1 LKPGLAAD
9 RLLPWFGPSPDS
21 PNEKT
26 RRFDRMQNDH
36 TEALADQDPEYRR
49 LHDEH
54 RNHEERLQVLAAKSR
69 LSEDEEIEEK
79 RLKKEKLLIK
89 DKMEEIARTHREGV
103 AH

>member
-1 LKPGLAAD
+1 ME
-9 RLLPWFGPSPDS
+9 S
-21 PNEKT
+21 
-26 RRFDRMQNDH
+26 DH
-36 TEALADQDPEYRR
+36 TEAIPETDPEYRR

-54 RNHEERLQVLAAKSR
+54 RDHEYRLQILAAKPR

-89 DKMEEIARTHREGV
+89 DRMEAIARNYREGV

>member
-1 LKPGLAAD
+1 ME
-9 RLLPWFGPSPDS
+9 S
-21 PNEKT
+21 
-26 RRFDRMQNDH
+26 DH
-36 TEALADQDPEYRR
+36 TEAIPETDPEYRR

-54 RNHEERLQVLAAKSR
+54 RDHEYRLQILAAKSR

-89 DKMEEIARTHREGV
+89 DRMEAIARTYREGV